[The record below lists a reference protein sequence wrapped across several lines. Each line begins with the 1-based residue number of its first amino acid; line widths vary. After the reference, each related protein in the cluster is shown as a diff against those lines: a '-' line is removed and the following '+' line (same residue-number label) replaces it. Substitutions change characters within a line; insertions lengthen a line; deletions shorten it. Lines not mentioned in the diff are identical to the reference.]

1 MMKMKR
7 SVGIIL
13 TFSSLL
19 IYLLIDTLYYPIEE
33 KLTKTDMNSGITTV
47 TVTYNSPLMYWVI
60 FVILIITLILG
71 IYFILA
77 KEKECPLSDTPDTN
91 EYRLHK

>member
-7 SVGIIL
+7 SVGIFL

-47 TVTYNSPLMYWVI
+47 TVTYNYPLMYWVI

-77 KEKECPLSDTPDTN
+77 KEKEYPLFDTPDTN